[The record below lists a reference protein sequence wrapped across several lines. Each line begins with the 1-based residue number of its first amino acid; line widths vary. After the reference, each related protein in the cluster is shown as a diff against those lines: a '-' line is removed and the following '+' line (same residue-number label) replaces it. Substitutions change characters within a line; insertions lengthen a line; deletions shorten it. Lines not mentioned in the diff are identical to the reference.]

1 MQEGK
6 GEGGRRRVREGPDL
20 PSWRGPFFGPVS
32 LHPITPSI
40 PLAPPI
46 HDARA
51 YEDNTSLAV
60 VSTSTRASA
69 RVCVLVRVL
78 NNAYEDRA

>member
-1 MQEGK
+1 M
-6 GEGGRRRVREGPDL
+6 REGPDL

-32 LHPITPSI
+32 LRPITPSI

-60 VSTSTRASA
+60 VSTTSTRASA
-69 RVCVLVRVL
+69 RVCVHVRVL
-78 NNAYEDRA
+78 NNAYGDRA